1 VILVA
6 HGYLTISYTV
16 DGYLTISYTVDRD
29 RSRRTT
35 ASEGVTLRALRGRGR
50 DHFFGVPGDENAMK

>member
-6 HGYLTISYTV
+6 HGYP
-16 DGYLTISYTVDRD
+16 TISYTVDRD